1 MCIFTAEFL
10 AYMPGMKEI
19 GNHSIQ
25 LTGGTPTAQIRLSAP
40 AELKLS
46 MSYPKAD
53 TLTTRPWT
61 LYKYNRAN
69 KQNHIPKIQVTDTR
83 PLIDNEAQPFLFTDA
98 ASIV

>member
-1 MCIFTAEFL
+1 
-10 AYMPGMKEI
+10 
-19 GNHSIQ
+19 
-25 LTGGTPTAQIRLSAP
+25 
-40 AELKLS
+40 

-69 KQNHIPKIQVTDTR
+69 KPNHIPKIQVTDTR